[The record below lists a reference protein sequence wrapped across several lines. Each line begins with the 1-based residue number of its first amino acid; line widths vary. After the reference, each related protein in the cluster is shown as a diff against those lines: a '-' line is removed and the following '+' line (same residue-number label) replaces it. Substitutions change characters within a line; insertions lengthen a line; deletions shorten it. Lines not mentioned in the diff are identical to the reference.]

1 MSGID
6 SENVPSDGPEFSAQV
21 PAQLPTQFLAQC
33 IMESVNAARGGDG
46 TGLLE
51 SARLAVVGTEPG
63 PAGFPL
69 LRLELLPGHSRP
81 GDSLPGHS
89 LPRDPLPG
97 HSLPGH
103 SLPGHS
109 LPRDPLPG
117 DPLLGGWE
125 RLREIEEIS
134 TSLELERAAIM
145 ERLARAQA
153 ADDLA
158 AQNERVD
165 RGELPERHRKPAAQL
180 LDEARVC
187 VVDTAVATLGGS
199 RGPWSGRIA
208 LGLAPESVAAPVR
221 AAIAQR
227 AMTFDQGAALIRDLD
242 DPEVT
247 PDAGQKVC
255 DAVVAYATA
264 KAAAT
269 GAPVGQG
276 LFHAKKRRELVKH
289 VGAPARRARALRTRT
304 AWVLPRDDG
313 SADFGVSGA
322 DVRCLAAYG
331 RVDAIARAVRAGGDP
346 RTLNQLRSDV
356 ALDLLLFGQPG
367 ADAPTAVD
375 HPAESGWPAAVVQVV
390 VSAASVLGLNDEPGV
405 VDGQPVAADTVRDL
419 AHAAGSTWQRIVTDP
434 LTGYAMAQVSD
445 SYQPPPR
452 MAAAVT
458 MRDGICR
465 APGCNRPAIHVD
477 LDHVVE
483 RRDGG
488 HTSGDQLQGLCR
500 LHHSKKTRRHWAA
513 RMTTDGVVEWRL
525 PDGRTYTT
533 YPMDYR
539 ELGLHP
545 DEGVDRPGAPVPDA
559 HNSAEYRTDGPDD
572 PDETRPD
579 IVGISVADL
588 EAIDHA
594 AFVYPR
600 EINRL
605 REALAVE
612 RAANEQARAAGHV
625 DGRGYG
631 RVDAGD
637 PPF

>member
-6 SENVPSDGPEFSAQV
+6 PENMPSDGPEFPARFPAKFPTTFVAQRIV
-21 PAQLPTQFLAQC
+21 
-33 IMESVNAARGGDG
+33 ESVNAARGGDG

-51 SARLAVVGTEPG
+51 CARLTVVGTEPG

-69 LRLELLPGHSRP
+69 LRLELLPG
-81 GDSLPGHS
+81 
-89 LPRDPLPG
+89 
-97 HSLPGH
+97 
-103 SLPGHS
+103 
-109 LPRDPLPG
+109 
-117 DPLLGGWE
+117 DPLLGGWQ

-134 TSLELERAAIM
+134 TPLELERSAIM

-208 LGLAPESVAAPVR
+208 LGLAPESVATPVR

-227 AMTFDQGAALIRDLD
+227 AITFDQGAALIRDLD

-276 LFHAKKRRELVKH
+276 LFCAKKRREMVKH
-289 VGAPARRARALRTRT
+289 VGDPARRARALRTRT

-313 SADFGVSGA
+313 SAEFGVSGA

-346 RTLNQLRSDV
+346 RTLDQLRSDV
-356 ALDLLLFGQPG
+356 ALDLLLFGQPA

-375 HPAESGWPAAVVQVV
+375 HPAEAGWPAAVVQVV
-390 VSAASVLGLNDEPGV
+390 VSAASVLGLNDEPGL
-405 VDGQPVAADTVRDL
+405 VDGQPVDADTVRDL

-513 RMTTDGVVEWRL
+513 RMTRDGVVEWRL
-525 PDGRTYTT
+525 PDGRTYPT

-545 DEGVDRPGAPVPDA
+545 DEGVDKPGTPVPDA
-559 HNSAEYRTDGPDD
+559 PEYRTDGPDE
-572 PDETRPD
+572 PSRTRPD
-579 IVGISVADL
+579 MVRISVADL
-588 EAIDHA
+588 EAIDRD
-594 AFVYPR
+594 AFAYPR

-605 REALAVE
+605 REALAAE
-612 RAANEQARAAGHV
+612 RAANAQTRAGQAEI
-625 DGRGYG
+625 
-631 RVDAGD
+631 AGD